1 MEDINLYDESLPL
14 SEDANYSEE
23 NCYPVFIVLTHSGT
37 AMANIVKVF
46 TGNKYTHASISFDSS
61 LDPMYTFGVKGPK
74 TFGSESGFVIQNT
87 KSEFYKNYKALYAVY
102 VMYVNQL
109 QYEAMQRALQ
119 KFIDKKDEWKYDLVN
134 LVSIWL
140 NRSSEK
146 SKKYFCSRFVAEII
160 NAGYRLDKVPSLY
173 KPQELK
179 GLNNITLVNKGNDL
193 RYYDSMITDANLEYI
208 KLHDFKSIS
217 VHESNGEDSYEMI
230 PTKPEEVVFD
240 LPEIPTGSDIRT
252 ILDNTDPKH
261 IYFTSD
267 WHISKNHYKHEAN
280 YVNTS
285 KIAKWC
291 RDNIKDNDVFFYL
304 GDIAFRYA
312 NEEDQKKS
320 QEIMSKIPGIKV
332 FILGNHDKML
342 GQEYFTAC
350 GFDYVFEELEWKD
363 YIFTHQPINM
373 DTKPSN
379 MLNIHGHIHNMEKYN
394 TTDGKRNVN
403 VYPMWF
409 DNKPVTL
416 DYIINHIDELTKN
429 HSWNW
434 NAGYSEVTVD
444 FSEAMILPQKD
455 LIYHKNEFDSG
466 EINLAFV
473 VGFSGSGKTT
483 MARQLADKYDDCDY
497 IELDDVL
504 SIGHFSDDN
513 LKEYSSLL
521 YDFFT
526 GPGKKYRVMYQYVV
540 DNHISENEY
549 AKPLIKD
556 IIDYAISYAKSHKDK
571 RFILEGIWPLVYGI
585 NPSKFKDCMVCI
597 KGTSYLA
604 STIRAFNRDTKDK
617 PFFNKISY
625 SAQFLKHFKGM
636 GLDLNKGIK
645 EYTQYFK
652 SHAGKDELV
661 SESLLD
667 NRESDGTTFYRV
679 SYDGIGIYEAYKNAV
694 TPTKWHEFINS
705 QNAKWLPKPSVKN
718 YKDSYAS
725 YFTETGYNTFS
736 TKVLPLF
743 MVALDSR
750 KINIEKTK
758 DINLRYK
765 VVYEDTMQIVI
776 DLSKKLSS
784 YNEDGQYTHL
794 QEKSDN
800 INYQHPMGNKLS
812 TRSNGDEVSEILSG
826 DAIDVELKNTIETF
840 DIEKNKLLLE
850 SDNIVE
856 DYNAFVNCN
865 FRKNVLRK
873 RAKGSASSYSIYFTY
888 FTIEVFKQ
896 GPNISEDDIKNF
908 ICGDYYSVTDPAM
921 IRKIIQLRV
930 KYVEGIIAILKE
942 IVANNSQSLDLTA
955 DQIDALIVG
964 LSDDKTAAK
973 SIEQIKRLIIKN
985 KTKFIKQNGTV
996 LDLRALGAGVFITA
1010 KDDDDH
1016 ILYDKIRIKTAIQ
1029 QCLTYDLVI
1038 NGHGGC
1044 KTNNAGEK
1052 EWTINITYLDGKR
1065 YTRVIDLIKAA
1076 KADGFDKILIQSCNP
1091 GELDLPKVLAKNVTF
1106 GKHTVFK
1113 EHIYDRNLGLQY
1125 SAVKESDDSVD
1136 INDFINKANDRIAT
1150 LVNRFI
1156 NILQSQNNKRLNKKK
1171 KYIIKNYK
1179 LKTAFIAIDKNSA
1192 RIINNTVCGYTDL
1205 EEIYN
1210 SYITSIINAIKSIG
1224 DGQIQL
1230 NKKILN
1236 TPIGNHKPNYKI
1248 GKYVP
1253 TQISESKRSE
1263 LPDSSFGI
1271 PEDRKYPLD
1280 TEQHVRSAIKL
1291 FGHAE
1296 ESKKKSLAKRIRAA
1310 AKRYD
1315 ISIPETTQCYKY
1327 LNEAMADIIPNDVT
1341 NVIFDLG
1348 SVLVDYDYEASL
1360 RMNPDIPNEYI
1371 SDIKDAVYNYLFFP
1385 LDPDDERHIQMFG
1398 VDQAIER
1405 FERLAPEHIKPYAKE
1420 AIESFRFNTVFNYD
1434 YTDQLIEKCKQQGY
1448 NIYYLSN
1455 WAKYTYILQKSY
1467 FDILLPKFNGGIM
1480 SYEVDMLKPDPE
1492 IYIALCD
1499 KYNLDPSK
1507 CMFFDDK
1514 VDNVEGAKRVGMQAY
1529 VFDHKTTP
1537 QKLLNE
1543 GINIPE
1549 NADDYLLIQ
1558 TSRGLRNLPI
1568 NKINQWYA
1576 SDSRETPSINIDQ
1589 YSATANDAIHQ
1600 ATSKLIDAKA
1610 FDKNIYIPLYVFA
1623 NSLFFTGN
1631 ESNNAPICIGQVN
1644 TFPTN
1649 DFEWVIQ
1656 YPLKING
1663 EAIESVK
1670 EYSMANTNPVIGIG
1684 RSFMINT
1691 GEKLA
1696 YAQDIE
1702 PEKCLVVNND
1712 GVLEVQS
1719 TDDIQI
1725 SEVYEFIGNKAYV
1738 NRLSKLYKES
1748 AKVDNIY
1755 SILTSKP
1762 LLSNDQIAFDESFRK
1777 IDFDLLE
1784 QKALAE
1790 FATLKEQIIA
1800 ACGMKGLN
1808 GFVLESAVHNIN
1820 PPFMSKYNKLGDIL
1834 IKEDFDGVYFYSKLT
1849 NKRSASVKSP
1859 SMLTE
1864 NMLIAIL

>member
-1 MEDINLYDESLPL
+1 MEDINLYDESMPVYDRREDILEEDEDKEETVDESYL
-14 SEDANYSEE
+14 NYISEDANYSEE
-23 NCYPVFIVLTHSGT
+23 NCYPVFIILQHSGT
-37 AMANIVKVF
+37 IGSNIIKKA
-46 TGNKYTHASISFDSS
+46 TNAKYTHAAISFNSEMS
-61 LDPMYTFGVKGPK
+61 PLYTFGYKDYDSIFGK
-74 TFGSESGFVIQNT
+74 TGFVVQT
-87 KSEFYKNYKALYAVY
+87 PTDEFYTLYKVKYAVY
-102 VMYVNQL
+102 VMYVNQS
-109 QYEAMQRALQ
+109 QYEAMQNALNR
-119 KFIDKKDEWKYDLVN
+119 FIKKKDEWEFDMSALISV
-134 LVSIWL
+134 WL
-140 NRSSEK
+140 NRPTEK

-160 NAGYRLDKVPSLY
+160 NAGYKLNKVPSLY
-173 KPQELK
+173 KPQDLK
-179 GLNNITLVNKGNDL
+179 YLNNITLVNKGYNF
-193 RYYDSMITDANLEYI
+193 RYYDSSITDANLEYI
-208 KLHDFKSIS
+208 KSHDFKSIS
-217 VHESNGEDSYEMI
+217 VHESNEEYSYEAL

-267 WHISKNHYKHEAN
+267 WHITKNHYKHEAN
-280 YVNTS
+280 YVNTA

-312 NEEDQKKS
+312 NEEDQKNS

-350 GFDYVFEELEWKD
+350 GFDYVFEELEWKN
-363 YIFTHQPINM
+363 YIFTHEPINM

-379 MLNIHGHIHNMEKYN
+379 MLNIHGHIHNMETYN

-403 VYPMWF
+403 VYPMWY

-416 DYIINHIDELTKN
+416 DYIINHVDELTKN

-434 NAGYSEVTVD
+434 NAGYSEAAVD
-444 FSEAMILPQKD
+444 FSEAMMLPQKD

-466 EINLAFV
+466 EINLAFI
-473 VGFSGSGKTT
+473 VGFSGSGKTV
-483 MARQLADKYDDCDY
+483 MARQLADKYDNCDY

-504 SIGHFSDDN
+504 SIDHFSDDN

-526 GPGKKYRVMYQYVV
+526 GSGKKYRVTYQYLV
-540 DNHISENEY
+540 DNHISENDYER
-549 AKPLIKD
+549 PLIKD

-585 NPSKFKDCMVCI
+585 DPSKFKDCMVCI
-597 KGTSYLA
+597 KGTPYLA
-604 STIRAFNRDTKDK
+604 STIRAFNRDTKDM
-617 PFFNKISY
+617 PFFKKISY
-625 SAQFLKHFKGM
+625 FARFQLKHFKGM

-661 SESLLD
+661 SE
-667 NRESDGTTFYRV
+667 
-679 SYDGIGIYEAYKNAV
+679 A
-694 TPTKWHEFINS
+694 
-705 QNAKWLPKPSVKN
+705 
-718 YKDSYAS
+718 
-725 YFTETGYNTFS
+725 
-736 TKVLPLF
+736 
-743 MVALDSR
+743 
-750 KINIEKTK
+750 
-758 DINLRYK
+758 
-765 VVYEDTMQIVI
+765 
-776 DLSKKLSS
+776 
-784 YNEDGQYTHL
+784 
-794 QEKSDN
+794 
-800 INYQHPMGNKLS
+800 
-812 TRSNGDEVSEILSG
+812 
-826 DAIDVELKNTIETF
+826 
-840 DIEKNKLLLE
+840 
-850 SDNIVE
+850 
-856 DYNAFVNCN
+856 
-865 FRKNVLRK
+865 
-873 RAKGSASSYSIYFTY
+873 
-888 FTIEVFKQ
+888 
-896 GPNISEDDIKNF
+896 
-908 ICGDYYSVTDPAM
+908 
-921 IRKIIQLRV
+921 
-930 KYVEGIIAILKE
+930 
-942 IVANNSQSLDLTA
+942 
-955 DQIDALIVG
+955 
-964 LSDDKTAAK
+964 
-973 SIEQIKRLIIKN
+973 
-985 KTKFIKQNGTV
+985 
-996 LDLRALGAGVFITA
+996 
-1010 KDDDDH
+1010 
-1016 ILYDKIRIKTAIQ
+1016 
-1029 QCLTYDLVI
+1029 
-1038 NGHGGC
+1038 
-1044 KTNNAGEK
+1044 
-1052 EWTINITYLDGKR
+1052 
-1065 YTRVIDLIKAA
+1065 
-1076 KADGFDKILIQSCNP
+1076 
-1091 GELDLPKVLAKNVTF
+1091 
-1106 GKHTVFK
+1106 
-1113 EHIYDRNLGLQY
+1113 
-1125 SAVKESDDSVD
+1125 
-1136 INDFINKANDRIAT
+1136 
-1150 LVNRFI
+1150 
-1156 NILQSQNNKRLNKKK
+1156 
-1171 KYIIKNYK
+1171 
-1179 LKTAFIAIDKNSA
+1179 
-1192 RIINNTVCGYTDL
+1192 
-1205 EEIYN
+1205 
-1210 SYITSIINAIKSIG
+1210 
-1224 DGQIQL
+1224 
-1230 NKKILN
+1230 
-1236 TPIGNHKPNYKI
+1236 
-1248 GKYVP
+1248 
-1253 TQISESKRSE
+1253 KRSE

-1360 RMNPDIPNEYI
+1360 RMNPDIPNEFV
-1371 SDIKDAVYNYLFFP
+1371 SDIKDAIYAYLFFP
-1385 LDPDDERHIQMFG
+1385 IEPDDERHIQMLG

-1507 CMFFDDK
+1507 CIFFDDK
-1514 VDNVEGAKRVGMQAY
+1514 AANVEGAKRIGMRAY
-1529 VFDHKTTP
+1529 VFDTKTTP
-1537 QKLLNE
+1537 QILLNE
-1543 GINIPE
+1543 GINIPV

-1568 NKINQWYA
+1568 DKINQWYA

-1589 YSATANDAIHQ
+1589 YSVTANDAIYQ
-1600 ATSKLIDAKA
+1600 AINKLTDAKA
-1610 FDKNIYIPLYVFA
+1610 FDKEIYIPLYVFA

-1644 TFPTN
+1644 AFPSN

-1663 EAIESVK
+1663 DAIESVK

-1702 PEKCLVVNND
+1702 PEKCLVVNDD
-1712 GVLEVQS
+1712 GILEVQP
-1719 TDDIQI
+1719 TDSMQI
-1725 SEVYEFIGNKAYV
+1725 SEVYEFTGNKAYV
-1738 NRLSKLYKES
+1738 NRLNKLYKES

-1762 LLSNDQIAFDESFRK
+1762 LLSNDQIRFDESFRK
-1777 IDFDLLE
+1777 VDFDLLE
-1784 QKALAE
+1784 QKALSE
-1790 FATLKEQIIA
+1790 FATLKDQIIA

-1820 PPFMSKYNKLGDIL
+1820 PVFMSKYNILGDIS
-1834 IKEDFDGVYFYSKLT
+1834 IKEDFDGVYFYSNLT
-1849 NKRSASVKSP
+1849 RKRSASVKSL

>member
-1 MEDINLYDESLPL
+1 M
-14 SEDANYSEE
+14 
-23 NCYPVFIVLTHSGT
+23 
-37 AMANIVKVF
+37 
-46 TGNKYTHASISFDSS
+46 
-61 LDPMYTFGVKGPK
+61 
-74 TFGSESGFVIQNT
+74 
-87 KSEFYKNYKALYAVY
+87 
-102 VMYVNQL
+102 
-109 QYEAMQRALQ
+109 
-119 KFIDKKDEWKYDLVN
+119 
-134 LVSIWL
+134 
-140 NRSSEK
+140 
-146 SKKYFCSRFVAEII
+146 
-160 NAGYRLDKVPSLY
+160 DKVPSLY

-179 GLNNITLVNKGNDL
+179 GLNNITLVNKGSDL

-208 KLHDFKSIS
+208 KTHDFKSVS

-267 WHISKNHYKHEAN
+267 WHITKNHYKHEAN

-350 GFDYVFEELEWKD
+350 GFDYVFEELEWKN
-363 YIFTHQPINM
+363 YIFTHEPINM

-379 MLNIHGHIHNMEKYN
+379 MINIHGHIHNMETYN

-504 SIGHFSDDN
+504 SIDHFSDNN

-526 GPGKKYRVMYQYVV
+526 GPGKKYRVTYQYLV

-549 AKPLIKD
+549 EKPLIKD

-585 NPSKFKDCMVCI
+585 DPSKFKDCMVCI
-597 KGTSYLA
+597 KGTPYLA
-604 STIRAFNRDTKDK
+604 STIRAFNRDTKDM
-617 PFFNKISY
+617 PFFKKISY
-625 SAQFLKHFKGM
+625 FARFQLKHFKGM

-667 NRESDGTTFYRV
+667 SRESGGTTFYRV

-718 YKDSYAS
+718 YKDSCAS

-736 TKVLPLF
+736 AKVLPLF
-743 MVALDSR
+743 MVALDSK
-750 KINIEKTK
+750 KINIEKIK

-776 DLSKKLSS
+776 DLSKNLSS
-784 YNEDGQYTHL
+784 YNEDSNDYYYYKYLDTSTANPHNSINESSISEANL
-794 QEKSDN
+794 IFNTDN
-800 INYQHPMGNKLS
+800 IEYNCDTLAPNTSNNILFITGYSGAGKSTLMANLNEKYGNNIMTVAGDVFFFVCRHKYRVDNGIAVNDNQIAQYGFTNVTSRNFMGPVLARYFDFYYDEIKLS
-812 TRSNGDEVSEILSG
+812 NDLFSNK
-826 DAIDVELKNTIETF
+826 ELFKYWVHFVKWLYKDTAA
-840 DIEKNKLLLE
+840 NK
-850 SDNIVE
+850 
-856 DYNAFVNCN
+856 AFYRN
-865 FRKNVLRK
+865 
-873 RAKGSASSYSIYFTY
+873 
-888 FTIEVFKQ
+888 
-896 GPNISEDDIKNF
+896 
-908 ICGDYYSVTDPAM
+908 
-921 IRKIIQLRV
+921 KIIV
-930 KYVEGIIAILKE
+930 VEGIQISNTDPELYKGHALI
-942 IVANNSQSLDLTA
+942 IVGTSALVSWYRKAKRDIIIPSKYDWKHIKTLFTMIPVYANDYKRLNNLEKLNESKRSELPEDEVMNAALLEGIVLNNK
-955 DQIDALIVG
+955 DIEYNIDKFKNGDINIALIVG
-964 LSDDKTAAK
+964 FSGSGKSTLGRNLAK
-973 SIEQIKRLIIKN
+973 SSDVEHYE
-985 KTKFIKQNGTV
+985 
-996 LDLRALGAGVFITA
+996 LD
-1010 KDDDDH
+1010 
-1016 ILYDKIRIKTAIQ
+1016 
-1029 QCLTYDLVI
+1029 DLMSI
-1038 NGHGGC
+1038 WNF
-1044 KTNNAGEK
+1044 TDEK
-1052 EWTINITYLDGKR
+1052 LKEYG
-1065 YTRVIDLIKAA
+1065 DLIYS
-1076 KADGFDKILIQSCNP
+1076 F
-1091 GELDLPKVLAKNVTF
+1091 
-1106 GKHTVFK
+1106 FK
-1113 EHIYDRNLGLQY
+1113 G
-1125 SAVKESDDSVD
+1125 
-1136 INDFINKANDRIAT
+1136 T
-1150 LVNRFI
+1150 G
-1156 NILQSQNNKRLNKKK
+1156 K
-1171 KYIIKNYK
+1171 KYRVSKQYLIDNHIDANKYEIPLHKDFLRYAENYAKSHKN
-1179 LKTAFIAIDKNSA
+1179 
-1192 RIINNTVCGYTDL
+1192 
-1205 EEIYN
+1205 
-1210 SYITSIINAIKSIG
+1210 
-1224 DGQIQL
+1224 
-1230 NKKILN
+1230 
-1236 TPIGNHKPNYKI
+1236 
-1248 GKYVP
+1248 GKYVFDGVWP
-1253 TQISESKRSE
+1253 LLYDFDPANYKDWCVIIKGTSLLNSEIRGVKRDYKYSEDSISKFAFEHIKDIPNRIGMSMLINKGLDRWVKYFSKLMEESALLETKRSE

-1291 FGHAE
+1291 FCHAE
-1296 ESKKKSLAKRIRAA
+1296 ESKKESLAKRIRAA

-1360 RMNPDIPNEYI
+1360 RMNPDIPNEFV
-1371 SDIKDAVYNYLFFP
+1371 SDIKDAIYTYLFFP
-1385 LDPDDERHIQMFG
+1385 IDPDDEKHIQILG

-1467 FDILLPKFNGGIM
+1467 FDILLSKFNGGIM

-1492 IYIALCD
+1492 IYISLCD
-1499 KYNLDPSK
+1499 KYNLDPTS

-1514 VDNVEGAKRVGMQAY
+1514 AANVEGAKRIGMQAY

-1543 GINIPE
+1543 GINVPE

-1568 NKINQWYA
+1568 DKIDQWYA

-1784 QKALAE
+1784 QKALSE
-1790 FATLKEQIIA
+1790 FATLKDQIIA